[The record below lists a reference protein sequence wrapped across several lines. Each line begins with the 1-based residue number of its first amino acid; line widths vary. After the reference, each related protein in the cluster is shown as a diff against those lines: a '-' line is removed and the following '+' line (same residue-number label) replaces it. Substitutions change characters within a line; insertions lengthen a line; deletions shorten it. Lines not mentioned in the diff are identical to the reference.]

1 MSIFFICLFLCICL
15 TSSLA
20 EEKARE
26 AESKARALELK
37 LGDDLSKEARV
48 RPHSQPNTHTS
59 DPEIILIIDQGS
71 QLFC

>member
-1 MSIFFICLFLCICL
+1 MALDFLTNVCL

-26 AESKARALELK
+26 SESKARALELK

-48 RPHSQPNTHTS
+48 RLFIYFYLFIK
-59 DPEIILIIDQGS
+59 EILI
-71 QLFC
+71 

>member
-1 MSIFFICLFLCICL
+1 MALDLCVCL

-26 AESKARALELK
+26 SESKARALELK

-48 RPHSQPNTHTS
+48 RRTQFSPRTELWTIYQFVS
-59 DPEIILIIDQGS
+59 IY
-71 QLFC
+71 

>member
-1 MSIFFICLFLCICL
+1 MWLDLYVCL

-48 RPHSQPNTHTS
+48 RPRPPQHRPRTELWTIYQFIIK
-59 DPEIILIIDQGS
+59 EIWI
-71 QLFC
+71 